1 MFKPFYSLSKTPF
14 SKDISPNEVFPSA
27 SHAEAL
33 ARLDF
38 LRKTKG
44 IGLFTGEAGAGKT
57 LTLRSFVATLNPSLF
72 KPIYLPLASLTV
84 MDTYRSIA
92 MALGVNATFRKIDLF
107 HQIQHAVSDLSKTRG
122 ITPVFIFDEMQL
134 SRDAF
139 LSDIA
144 LLFNFSMD
152 SDNPYILILAGLT
165 HLNAKLYLAQHRPLN
180 QRILTRYN
188 FEPLSSEETFAYVK
202 HHLSYAGATHEIFSE
217 AAIRAIYSLSSGWP
231 RVINQLANHAL
242 ISGYQFKKNVVDEDC
257 VRAAAIEA
265 GL

>member
-57 LTLRSFVATLNPSLF
+57 LTLRSFVVTLNPSLF

-92 MALGVNATFRKIDLF
+92 MALGLMLLFARLTFFTKF
-107 HQIQHAVSDLSKTRG
+107 NMLSLIYLKLG
-122 ITPVFIFDEMQL
+122 
-134 SRDAF
+134 
-139 LSDIA
+139 A
-144 LLFNFSMD
+144 LLRFLFLMKCSCLEMP
-152 SDNPYILILAGLT
+152 SFQILPCFLIFLWIRTILI
-165 HLNAKLYLAQHRPLN
+165 
-180 QRILTRYN
+180 
-188 FEPLSSEETFAYVK
+188 SS
-202 HHLSYAGATHEIFSE
+202 S
-217 AAIRAIYSLSSGWP
+217 
-231 RVINQLANHAL
+231 
-242 ISGYQFKKNVVDEDC
+242 
-257 VRAAAIEA
+257 
-265 GL
+265 